1 MRFGE
6 PDNLE
11 LSSKPVSSVTFIY
24 LPHGFVDF
32 DALEVR
38 EATEDGVSDLL
49 DLLARGTRKLLTP
62 PVSK

>member
-11 LSSKPVSSVTFIY
+11 LSSKPVYSVTFIY

-32 DALEVR
+32 EALEVR

-49 DLLARGTRKLLTP
+49 DLLAG
-62 PVSK
+62 